1 MSTDP
6 KPLSG
11 NPIQGWRIRNFKS
24 ISKAD
29 VNLAPLTLVMG
40 SNSSGKSSLIQSIL
54 LLVQAAQGR
63 QLADSVPLNGP
74 IVSLGRFDDV
84 LSKWSSR
91 RQIEIGATVS
101 SFLPDIQIDQSLPG
115 RALRGRPFGRLPQ
128 GALAGP
134 ERERQVDWD
143 LVLKGRSKVQSGS
156 ADIDSV
162 RIILKQA
169 PRILLQAKRRQ
180 VSERD
185 IVAFERGRRFRRATY
200 SPAVPF
206 VRGLEFSLN
215 YQGTFK
221 SDDYQ
226 APIEGLQMRAG
237 LHLDALVPARHSD
250 LLADD
255 WLNELMC

>member
-6 KPLSG
+6 KPLFAH
-11 NPIQGWRIRNFKS
+11 PIQRWRIRNFKS

-134 ERERQVDWD
+134 ERERQVHRA
-143 LVLKGRSKVQSGS
+143 LVPNARNKVQSTF
-156 ADIDSV
+156 AD
-162 RIILKQA
+162 
-169 PRILLQAKRRQ
+169 
-180 VSERD
+180 
-185 IVAFERGRRFRRATY
+185 TH
-200 SPAVPF
+200 PF
-206 VRGLEFSLN
+206 
-215 YQGTFK
+215 
-221 SDDYQ
+221 
-226 APIEGLQMRAG
+226 
-237 LHLDALVPARHSD
+237 
-250 LLADD
+250 
-255 WLNELMC
+255 